1 MKLFSLGRVTRIA
14 RTFAYDS
21 GVYRVMD
28 IADLI
33 SKGKTR
39 TLLTSEKALLKEIDT
54 LGLNMNNI
62 RHISKFNTLEE
73 AIADPLA
80 RTLLNRAGI
89 RAANRDAI
97 IPMIGNRRL
106 FTQTKNPYVKFLG
119 TFLSWA
125 QAKSSQTNAL
135 VSRIEEGDIAL
146 FLKILASIPLF
157 MTVREAQVLMS
168 PSEQY
173 KEAVS

>member
-1 MKLFSLGRVTRIA
+1 
-14 RTFAYDS
+14 
-21 GVYRVMD
+21 
-28 IADLI
+28 
-33 SKGKTR
+33 
-39 TLLTSEKALLKEIDT
+39 
-54 LGLNMNNI
+54 MNNI
-62 RHISKFNTLEE
+62 KHISKFNTLEE

-157 MTVREAQVLMS
+157 MAVREAQVLMS

-173 KEAVS
+173 KEAVSDETTAQKVGEAIGYTGINTYGVEKIRSIIDSDKYGSDFIFMLKTVFFA